1 MNFFISTN
9 TFIFTIHKN
18 QNASSSL
25 YKPCFMTDKQ
35 MLPNAT
41 TVLVLGICSIV
52 FSCFFVG
59 LVLGIIG
66 LVIASKPRKMYKE
79 TPDLYDG
86 YSSLNAGYIM
96 SIIGTALSGLYTIYW
111 IIWVVILG
119 TASASLWH
127 FNNY

>member
-1 MNFFISTN
+1 M
-9 TFIFTIHKN
+9 
-18 QNASSSL
+18 
-25 YKPCFMTDKQ
+25 PDKQ

-66 LVIASKPRKMYKE
+66 LVLASKPRKMYKE

-96 SIIGTALSGLYTIYW
+96 SIIGTALSALSVLYW
-111 IIWVVILG
+111 LIWVVILG
-119 TASASLWH
+119 SASYWSFH
-127 FNNY
+127 NF